1 MGGVN
6 SFNLVIL
13 LLVPESITQM
23 YHNIA
28 ESQTLTVQNNP
39 HNSHFI
45 FRLSVRKLK
54 FSLMWF
60 TKWLCLQCDDNCD
73 FTFCFTTNE
82 VKIFGGLPTLT
93 LPFINKA
100 FSYSPSLLAH
110 SVESQQRSG

>member
-1 MGGVN
+1 MGGMN

-45 FRLSVRKLK
+45 FQLSVRKLT
-54 FSLMWF
+54 FSLIVVH
-60 TKWLCLQCDDNCD
+60 K
-73 FTFCFTTNE
+73 
-82 VKIFGGLPTLT
+82 VALP
-93 LPFINKA
+93 A
-100 FSYSPSLLAH
+100 
-110 SVESQQRSG
+110 V